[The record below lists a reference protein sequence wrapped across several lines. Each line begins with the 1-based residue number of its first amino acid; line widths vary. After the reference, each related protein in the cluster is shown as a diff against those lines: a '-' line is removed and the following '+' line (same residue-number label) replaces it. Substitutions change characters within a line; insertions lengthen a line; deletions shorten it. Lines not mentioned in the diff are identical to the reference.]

1 MRTTIT
7 LDDDLEPLLKQAML
21 RDGKSFKRIVNE
33 ALRAALTEDRP
44 QPAPFR
50 QRTFDLGGSGLDL
63 TKALSLAAELEDR
76 ERIRKL
82 QAGR

>member
-44 QPAPFR
+44 EPVPFR
-50 QRTFDLGGSGLDL
+50 QRTFDLGGSALDL